1 MKVVIIGGGAAGAS
15 CAARLRRL
23 DETAEIIILEK
34 TNEISIANCGL
45 PYYISNIINKREKM
59 FVSSPEK
66 FKNWFNVDIRLNSEV
81 VNINRQQK
89 YVQISNG
96 DKVNYDKLVI
106 TTGAKP
112 FIPDFEGIDHSKI
125 YTIRTL
131 YDADRIKNDIK
142 NKNIKNAVIIGGG
155 FIGVEAAENLVKCGI
170 KTTLIEKQKQI
181 LPSLDYEIAAFA
193 QNEIRKNT
201 INLILSDGIK
211 CFKNNKIILDSG
223 KEIEFDIII
232 IAIGVKPEI
241 KIASDAGIQTNR
253 GIIVNEYMQTSDSDI
268 FAAGDNTEIKDFV
281 SGQNTLVPL
290 AGPAN
295 RQGRIIAD
303 NLAGLKSKYN
313 KTQAASI
320 IKIFNLT
327 AACVGNN
334 ENRLKEK
341 NIDYKKA
348 LIFGRS
354 HAGYYPGSS
363 LFVFK
368 ILFNSEGEIL
378 GSQAIG
384 IDGVDKRIDIISSIM
399 RNNGTIQDLTD
410 SELCYAPP
418 FSSAKD
424 PVNILGMTAEN
435 IMNGLFKPAFI
446 EDIEGS
452 YLIDVRDKAAYLA
465 KTIENSVNIPIS
477 EIRFRLNEIPKNKK
491 IILFCNTG
499 HTSYVASR
507 ILIQHGFDN
516 VYSLMGGIELFKE
529 LTKNQKILEPEP
541 VT

>member
-155 FIGVEAAENLVKCGI
+155 FIGVEAAEN
-170 KTTLIEKQKQI
+170 
-181 LPSLDYEIAAFA
+181 
-193 QNEIRKNT
+193 
-201 INLILSDGIK
+201 
-211 CFKNNKIILDSG
+211 
-223 KEIEFDIII
+223 
-232 IAIGVKPEI
+232 
-241 KIASDAGIQTNR
+241 
-253 GIIVNEYMQTSDSDI
+253 
-268 FAAGDNTEIKDFV
+268 
-281 SGQNTLVPL
+281 
-290 AGPAN
+290 
-295 RQGRIIAD
+295 
-303 NLAGLKSKYN
+303 
-313 KTQAASI
+313 
-320 IKIFNLT
+320 
-327 AACVGNN
+327 
-334 ENRLKEK
+334 
-341 NIDYKKA
+341 
-348 LIFGRS
+348 
-354 HAGYYPGSS
+354 
-363 LFVFK
+363 
-368 ILFNSEGEIL
+368 
-378 GSQAIG
+378 
-384 IDGVDKRIDIISSIM
+384 
-399 RNNGTIQDLTD
+399 
-410 SELCYAPP
+410 
-418 FSSAKD
+418 
-424 PVNILGMTAEN
+424 

-446 EDIEGS
+446 EDIEDS

-465 KTIENSVNIPIS
+465 ETIENSVNIPIS

-541 VT
+541 VIS